1 MSTTNSLY
9 VASKTYTNLPTSS
22 LFVSQR
28 HVVGVRHLEFTYLFQ
43 LMFRPMETK
52 GHEDVEYALSVVGCS
67 PMATQR
73 VYHSLLRPPTLQPL
87 LRCSSYHDSSAPTCW
102 NELQAFESKRRSCA
116 EKFVGKYGVT
126 YWGAETRKMY
136 LLPEA
141 FKEPES
147 LCTYP
152 ERKEE

>member
-9 VASKTYTNLPTSS
+9 VASKTYTNPTSS
-22 LFVSQR
+22 NKLS
-28 HVVGVRHLEFTYLFQ
+28 

-52 GHEDVEYALSVVGCS
+52 GHETVEYTLS
-67 PMATQR
+67 R

-87 LRCSSYHDSSAPTCW
+87 LRCSSYYDFSSPHM
-102 NELQAFESKRRSCA
+102 LQAFESKRRSCA

-136 LLPEA
+136 LLPDA

>member
-1 MSTTNSLY
+1 MKCDLDEGRLNAKCRDRKFTTFLDLKIDYHNEFINRLREH
-9 VASKTYTNLPTSS
+9 VQVTN
-22 LFVSQR
+22 
-28 HVVGVRHLEFTYLFQ
+28 
-43 LMFRPMETK
+43 
-52 GHEDVEYALSVVGCS
+52 
-67 PMATQR
+67 
-73 VYHSLLRPPTLQPL
+73 HS
-87 LRCSSYHDSSAPTCW
+87 W

>member
-1 MSTTNSLY
+1 MYTTVPLR
-9 VASKTYTNLPTSS
+9 
-22 LFVSQR
+22 LFSQR
-28 HVVGVRHLEFTYLFQ
+28 HVVCGVRHLEFTYLFQ

-52 GHEDVEYALSVVGCS
+52 GHED
-67 PMATQR
+67 R
-73 VYHSLLRPPTLQPL
+73 VYHSLLRAPTLQPL
-87 LRCSSYHDSSAPTCW
+87 LRCSSYYDSSSPHM
-102 NELQAFESKRRSCA
+102 LQAFESKRRSCA
-116 EKFVGKYGVT
+116 EKFVGKYGVI

-136 LLPEA
+136 LLPDA

>member
-87 LRCSSYHDSSAPTCW
+87 LRCSSYHDSSAPTWYAHLRPITSC
-102 NELQAFESKRRSCA
+102 LSPSVLGIRGSSKLWPISCFGVPNADYGATSYEVRS
-116 EKFVGKYGVT
+116 G
-126 YWGAETRKMY
+126 
-136 LLPEA
+136 
-141 FKEPES
+141 
-147 LCTYP
+147 
-152 ERKEE
+152 